1 VLLIFYQKVV
11 PPLGNTTFSVVFL
24 GREEGQTESMLFIH
38 TSEGTVKFQVKGNSV
53 SSPYR
58 LRPLIGLQMP
68 INASFSPL
76 IHMHNPHPNPI
87 QVNKPL
93 CFKSRSLYFE
103 QGSEKPEVLL
113 KNLAGRF
120 KKKLFFSL

>member
-1 VLLIFYQKVV
+1 V

-87 QVNKPL
+87 QVNTTFQKQGI
-93 CFKSRSLYFE
+93 FKGVIHMVDNFDM
-103 QGSEKPEVLL
+103 
-113 KNLAGRF
+113 
-120 KKKLFFSL
+120 